1 MNVRSVD
8 SHATV
13 ALNHANLQS
22 NQARLKM
29 NAEVLLEIA
38 ESVLLCLPSRLRD
51 KYFKLKT
58 ELSGMDLKSSAPD
71 FGSVELRPLT
81 RSHTVEYRHDP
92 LMLSETA
99 NKSVQVPQDPLIYT
113 SINTATQS
121 EIPVLHPLEVTQITE
136 ILDQIYLVLRRLRS
150 SIAPTAKTRIQAESP
165 SLFSDA
171 INFLSIPTKDND
183 LLVCVLNGCKSI
195 LEEAECCSRNFS
207 AFTKSL
213 SESTAASRVASS
225 TLANMEKENTKLQS
239 IICERDRQMSQ
250 LLSEAEIYGRVQ
262 NELKEQNRALE
273 YNINVLQQRIDGF
286 DRKMS
291 DSDRLFK
298 ECNTA
303 YLSSLTTL
311 RKEAE
316 KHISHLGNQLAI
328 THDRLRRMKGRVE
341 DLSATGSILT
351 ASILADS

>member
-1 MNVRSVD
+1 
-8 SHATV
+8 
-13 ALNHANLQS
+13 
-22 NQARLKM
+22 M

-58 ELSGMDLKSSAPD
+58 ELSSMDLKSSAPD
-71 FGSVELRPLT
+71 FGNVELRPLA
-81 RSHTVEYRHDP
+81 RSHLTEYKCDP
-92 LMLSETA
+92 MISLQTA
-99 NKSVQVPQDPLIYT
+99 NKSIQVPHDPFMCVST
-113 SINTATQS
+113 NTATQS
-121 EIPVLHPLEVTQITE
+121 DISVLSPLEVTQVTE

-150 SIAPTAKTRIQAESP
+150 SIAPTSKTRTQVETP
-165 SLFSDA
+165 GLFSDA
-171 INFLSIPTKDND
+171 MNLASIHTRDND
-183 LLVCVLNGCKSI
+183 LLVCVLNGCRSI

-207 AFTKSL
+207 AFSKNL

-225 TLANMEKENTKLQS
+225 TLATMEKENAKLQS
-239 IICERDRQMSQ
+239 IICERDRQISQ
-250 LLSEAEIYGRVQ
+250 LLSEAEIYNKVQ
-262 NELKEQNRALE
+262 TELKEQNRTLE
-273 YNINVLQQRIDGF
+273 YNINVLQQQVDGF
-286 DRKMS
+286 DRKMN

-298 ECNTA
+298 ECNAA

-316 KHISHLGNQLAI
+316 KQISHLGNQLAI

-341 DLSATGSILT
+341 DLSTTGSILT

>member
-1 MNVRSVD
+1 MN
-8 SHATV
+8 T
-13 ALNHANLQS
+13 
-22 NQARLKM
+22 
-29 NAEVLLEIA
+29 EVLLEIA

-81 RSHTVEYRHDP
+81 RSNTTEYQHDP
-92 LMLSETA
+92 LILPQTA
-99 NKSVQVPQDPLIYT
+99 NKSIQAPHDPFVRD
-113 SINTATQS
+113 SINAATQS
-121 EIPVLHPLEVTQITE
+121 ELPVLHFLEVSQITE

-150 SIAPTAKTRIQAESP
+150 SIAPAARTRAQSEAP
-165 SLFSDA
+165 SLFSEA
-171 INFLSIPTKDND
+171 INLLSIPDKDND
-183 LLVCVLNGCKSI
+183 LLICVLNGCKSI

-207 AFTKSL
+207 VFSKNL
-213 SESTAASRVASS
+213 SESAAASRVASS
-225 TLANMEKENTKLQS
+225 TLTNMEKENTKLQS
-239 IICERDRQMSQ
+239 IICERDRQISQ
-250 LLSEAEIYGRVQ
+250 LLSEAELYNKVQ
-262 NELKEQNRALE
+262 SALKEQNHTLE
-273 YNINVLQQRIDGF
+273 YNMNVLQQRIDGF
-286 DRKMS
+286 DRKMN

-316 KHISHLGNQLAI
+316 KQISHLGNQLAI